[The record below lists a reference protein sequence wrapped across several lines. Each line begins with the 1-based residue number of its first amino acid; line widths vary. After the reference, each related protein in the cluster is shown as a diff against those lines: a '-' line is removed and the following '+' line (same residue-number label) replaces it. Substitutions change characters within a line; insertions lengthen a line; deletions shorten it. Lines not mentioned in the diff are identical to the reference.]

1 MKILCSLSSCFSPS
15 FQDQTTHQGRE
26 SEATFRVFTHSEL
39 KSATRSFDSSNKI
52 GEGGFGTVYKGRL
65 RDGIFVAVKVLS
77 IELDSLRGEKEFVA
91 ELSTLG
97 DIKHQNL
104 VTLRGCCVEG
114 AHRYLVYEYME
125 NNSLHRYFLGSQ
137 EGRMRFSWGS
147 RREVAIGVARG
158 LAYLHEEIKPYIVH
172 RDIKARNILLD
183 RNLRPKV
190 SDFGLAKLLRD
201 DKSYVST
208 QVAGTLGYLAPEY
221 ASSGKVTRK
230 SDVYSYGILLLE
242 IVSGLPVVDP
252 CQDTQRFLVEKAWA
266 AYEAGDLT
274 KMVDAE
280 LKEESVAEE
289 EESVRFLKVGLL
301 CAQETAKLRPR
312 MSEVVEML
320 SNKIEML
327 NVSISKPGFVHDLRA
342 IRTRDAP
349 HSEVSTSRAA
359 AYASSIWSSAN
370 LAR

>member
-1 MKILCSLSSCFSPS
+1 MKILCSLSTCFSPS
-15 FQDQTTHQGRE
+15 VQDETAKQGRE
-26 SEATFRVFTHSEL
+26 SEGAFRVFTYGEL

-65 RDGIFVAVKVLS
+65 LDGTFVAVKVLS

-97 DIKHQNL
+97 NIKHENL

-114 AHRYLVYEYME
+114 TDRYLVYEFME
-125 NNSLHRYFLGSQ
+125 NNSLRQYFLVSK
-137 EGRMRFSWGS
+137 EGRMRFDWES
-147 RREVAIGVARG
+147 RREVSIGVARG
-158 LAYLHEEIKPYIVH
+158 LAYLHEEVKPYIVH

-183 RNLRPKV
+183 RRLRPKV

-252 CQDTQRFLVEKAWA
+252 SQDTERFLVEKAWA
-266 AYEAGDLT
+266 AYEAGDLP
-274 KMVDAE
+274 KMVDEE
-280 LKEESVAEE
+280 LKESFPE

-301 CAQETAKLRPR
+301 CVQETAKLRPR
-312 MSEVVEML
+312 MTEVVEML
-320 SNKIEML
+320 SNNIEMAS
-327 NVSISKPGFVHDLRA
+327 VSISKPGLVPDLRA
-342 IRTRDAP
+342 IRIKNAP
-349 HSEVSTSRAA
+349 HSEASTSRAA
-359 AYASSIWSSAN
+359 THASSIWSSAN
-370 LAR
+370 LGR

>member
-1 MKILCSLSSCFSPS
+1 MKILCSLSACFSRS
-15 FQDQTTHQGRE
+15 VQHQTEQGRE
-26 SEATFRVFTHSEL
+26 SEGTFRVFTYSEL
-39 KSATRSFDSSNKI
+39 KSATQRFDSSNKI

-65 RDGIFVAVKVLS
+65 LDGTFVAVKVLS
-77 IELDSLRGEKEFVA
+77 IELDSLQGEKEFVA
-91 ELSTLG
+91 ELGTLG
-97 DIKHQNL
+97 DIKHENL

-125 NNSLHRYFLGSQ
+125 NNSLHHYFLGSQ
-137 EGRMRFSWGS
+137 EGRMRFNWES
-147 RREVAIGVARG
+147 RRDICIGVARG
-158 LAYLHEEIKPYIVH
+158 LAYLHEEIRPYIVH

-183 RNLRPKV
+183 RRLRPKL

-230 SDVYSYGILLLE
+230 SDVYSYGVLVLE

-252 CQDTQRFLVEKAWA
+252 YQDTERFLVEKAWS
-266 AYEAGDLT
+266 AYEGGDVA

-280 LKEESVAEE
+280 LKERWPEE
-289 EESVRFLKVGLL
+289 EGARFLKVGLL
-301 CAQETAKLRPR
+301 CVQETAKLRPR
-312 MSEVVEML
+312 MTQVVEML
-320 SNKIEML
+320 SNKIDMAS
-327 NVSISKPGFVHDLRA
+327 VSISKPGVVADLRA
-342 IRTRDAP
+342 IRIREP
-349 HSEVSTSRAA
+349 SHSSEVSSSGAA
-359 AYASSIWSSAN
+359 TFATSIWSSSN